1 MHAANDLVESMIEE
15 HKAELKGEHKGGGMG
30 TLMSVISHNEHL
42 DVLLPSG
49 TTICRPLAVDVSSTA
64 AKEPAKAARACRTS
78 KCNHWR
84 VMHDGHEDILV
95 NGALHH
101 KNEEGE
107 WECHGELGSL
117 EDFEFLLTSAEAIE
131 DNSAASAYQPG
142 TASAY
147 QPGTASKL
155 VDGSMS
161 QLGHFSRSDAH
172 CLELKHDDKDG
183 HEFSLDDFDF
193 FLTGHDHQSIAH
205 KQTVESLLLPGGSVF
220 SRRVSLTAPRH
231 PARNWSGEDHRH
243 SAACGHSRVRH
254 GNHYDFLVGNVIENE
269 TGDCIMHGTVILEQ
283 NDSATLSYVVS
294 ALTSEQHAA
303 AADNINANGVTFAQ

>member
-1 MHAANDLVESMIEE
+1 
-15 HKAELKGEHKGGGMG
+15 
-30 TLMSVISHNEHL
+30 
-42 DVLLPSG
+42 
-49 TTICRPLAVDVSSTA
+49 
-64 AKEPAKAARACRTS
+64 
-78 KCNHWR
+78 
-84 VMHDGHEDILV
+84 MHDGHEDVLV

-117 EDFEFLLTSAEAIE
+117 EDFEFLLSTAQAIE
-131 DNSAASAYQPG
+131 DNSPASAYPPN
-142 TASAY
+142 TA
-147 QPGTASKL
+147 PKL
-155 VDGSMS
+155 LDGSMS
-161 QLGHFSRSDAH
+161 QLGHFSRNDAH

-193 FLTGHDHQSIAH
+193 FLTGPDHHTIAH

-303 AADNINANGVTFAQ
+303 AAANITSNGVTVAQ